1 MPNYVHRTT
10 KAYLTSTSPA
20 SLPEAEV
27 NYIEDPDLSA
37 VTGFASIY
45 WIITGDVVTLM
56 DQAARDAVDAAL
68 LSANR
73 DSTADV
79 LDQVESLDRAFA
91 LVILDEINTLR
102 ALHSLADRSIAQL
115 KTVLRNKLGS

>member
-1 MPNYVHRTT
+1 MASVLNRTT
-10 KAYLTSTSPA
+10 RQYLQS
-20 SLPEAEV
+20 V
-27 NYIEDPDLSA
+27 NTPDYPTLDWIIEPDLSA
-37 VTGFASIY
+37 VVGFAAKY

-56 DQAARDAVDAAL
+56 DQAARDAVDAAEL
-68 LSANR
+68 EASR
-73 DSTADV
+73 DSTTNG

-115 KTVLRNKLGS
+115 KTALRNKLGS